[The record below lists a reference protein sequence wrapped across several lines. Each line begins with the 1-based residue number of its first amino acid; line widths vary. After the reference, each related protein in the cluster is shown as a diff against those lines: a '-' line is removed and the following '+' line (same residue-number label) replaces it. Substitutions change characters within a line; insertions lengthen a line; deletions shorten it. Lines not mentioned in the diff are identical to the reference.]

1 MNCATLLR
9 GKGYTFSVLII
20 EPIHLYFQQNDYT
33 YRLVA
38 SLVQRRVFDSQSV
51 LMDLSTLVGGATE
64 RNRLVNHLTP
74 EMAPCTQIEPYRTI
88 SLKIGGFV

>member
-1 MNCATLLR
+1 ML
-9 GKGYTFSVLII
+9 FI
-20 EPIHLYFQQNDYT
+20 EPIHLYFQQNYYT

-51 LMDLSTLVGGATE
+51 LIDLPTLVGGATE
-64 RNRLVNHLTP
+64 RNRLTTHLIP
-74 EMAPCTQIEPYRTI
+74 EVAPCTQIVPYKTI